1 MVVAHSSWPVAGTGL
16 DRLGARAHATGSTYA
31 DRFAVEYVKIQK
43 EILDEFAKG
52 AWSLAS

>member
-31 DRFAVEYVKIQK
+31 DRFAVEDVKIQK